1 MEIHRE
7 EFKDSDNM
15 KIRVADYI
23 AQFLVENGI
32 DTLFTVV
39 GGGAM
44 HLNDGFGHN
53 PNIKCVHNHHE
64 QACSIAAE
72 GYYRMSNKLPAVCVT
87 TGPGGTNAIT
97 GVLGAYLDS
106 IPMLIISGQ
115 VKYEMTVE
123 STGLDLRQ
131 LGDQEWNIVSTVET
145 MTKYAEMVVDANKIK
160 YCLQRA
166 IYTATTGRPG
176 PCWIDI
182 PLDVQG
188 AIIDTDD
195 LIEFT
200 PDDADVELG
209 KPVTNEILDEVMER
223 IKNSERPVI
232 YAGSAI
238 RTNDAHV
245 SFLNVIEKLQIPVVN
260 AWNATDSL
268 EYDHPLT
275 VGCGGSFGD
284 RPANFAAQNSDLI
297 ISLGCRLST
306 RQVSFA
312 YDSWAREAYKI
323 MVEIDPAEI
332 VKPTLNIDMPIQSDI
347 KEFLEKF
354 DEYLEE
360 KYSDVIF
367 NNEKWIKQCNIWK
380 EKYPVCDESKY
391 NQKEKINVY
400 AFLDVL
406 SDCMEEN
413 DKIVV
418 ANGAACACIHGYK
431 LKKGQRLV
439 VNSGVASMGYDL
451 PAAIGACFGIDKN
464 SIICVCGDGSI
475 QMNLQEL
482 QTIIHHNLPIKL
494 ILINN
499 DGYQSIRITQRSF
512 FEKPFVGIGSDSG
525 DISFPDMKKIAQAYG
540 YEYNSCSS
548 IDNLKDVLIT
558 TLNTEKPVICEV
570 FVDTEQ
576 SFEPKSASKKLPD
589 GKMVSAPLEDMK
601 PFLDRKELE
610 ENMYIDLIDEGS
622 NEP

>member
-1 MEIHRE
+1 
-7 EFKDSDNM
+7 M

-23 AQFLVENGI
+23 AELLVDKGI

-53 PNIKCVHNHHE
+53 PKIKCIHNHHE

-115 VKYEMTVE
+115 VKYEMTVA

-131 LGDQEWNIVSTVET
+131 LGDQEWDIVSTVNS

-160 YCLQRA
+160 YCIEKA
-166 IYTATTGRPG
+166 IYLAMDGRPG
-176 PCWIDI
+176 PCWVDI

-195 LIEFT
+195 LIEFD
-200 PDDADVELG
+200 PKELETNSVQE
-209 KPVTNEILDEVMER
+209 VTEDILENVIEK
-223 IKNSERPVI
+223 IKTAKRPVI

-238 RTNDAHV
+238 RTNDAYD
-245 SFLNVIEKLQIPVVN
+245 SFLNVINKLQIPVVN
-260 AWNATDSL
+260 AWNATDSI
-268 EYDHPLT
+268 EYNNPLC

-284 RPANFAAQNSDLI
+284 RPANFAVQNSDLI
-297 ISLGCRLST
+297 LSLGCRLST

-332 VKPTLNIDMPIQSDI
+332 NKPTLNIDLPIQSDI
-347 KEFLEKF
+347 KDFLEKF
-354 DEYLEE
+354 NAYLEKE
-360 KYSDVIF
+360 YSDYTF
-367 NNEKWIKQCNIWK
+367 KNEDWIKQCNIWK
-380 EKYPVCDESKY
+380 EKYPVCDKSKY
-391 NQKEKINVY
+391 EQKDKINVY
-400 AFLDVL
+400 AFLDTL
-406 SDCMEEN
+406 SDCMKEN

-451 PAAIGACFGIDKN
+451 PAAIGACFGINQND
-464 SIICVCGDGSI
+464 IICVCGDGSI

-482 QTIIHHNLPIKL
+482 QTIIHHKLPIKL
-494 ILINN
+494 FLINN

-512 FEKPFVGIGSDSG
+512 FEQPFIGIGSDSG
-525 DISFPDMKKIAQAYG
+525 DISFPNMEKIAYAYG
-540 YEYNSCSS
+540 FKYNQCSD
-548 IDNLKDVLIT
+548 INKLKDIINN
-558 TLNTEKPVICEV
+558 TLNTSEPIICEV
-570 FVDTEQ
+570 FVDTAQ
-576 SFEPKSASKKLPD
+576 SFEPKSASKKLPN

-610 ENMYIDLIDEGS
+610 ENMYIDLIE
-622 NEP
+622 NEDN

>member
-1 MEIHRE
+1 
-7 EFKDSDNM
+7 M

-23 AQFLVENGI
+23 AELLADKGI

-53 PNIKCVHNHHE
+53 PKIKCIHNHHE

-115 VKYEMTVE
+115 VKYEMTVA

-131 LGDQEWNIVSTVET
+131 LGDQEWDIVSTVKS

-160 YCLQRA
+160 YCIEKA
-166 IYTATTGRPG
+166 IYLAMDGRPG
-176 PCWIDI
+176 PCWVDI

-195 LIEFT
+195 LIEFD
-200 PDDADVELG
+200 PKELEANSVQE
-209 KPVTNEILDEVMER
+209 VTEDILDKVIEK
-223 IKNSERPVI
+223 IKTAKRPVI

-238 RTNDAHV
+238 RTNDAYD
-245 SFLNVIEKLQIPVVN
+245 SFLNVINKLQIPVVN
-260 AWNATDSL
+260 AWNATDSI
-268 EYDHPLT
+268 EYDNPLC

-284 RPANFAAQNSDLI
+284 RPANFAVQNSDLI
-297 ISLGCRLST
+297 LSLGCRLST

-332 VKPTLNIDMPIQSDI
+332 NKPTLNIDLPIQSDI
-347 KEFLEKF
+347 KDFLEKF
-354 DEYLEE
+354 NAYLEKE
-360 KYSDVIF
+360 YSDYNF
-367 NNEKWIKQCNIWK
+367 KNEDWIKQCNIWK
-380 EKYPVCDESKY
+380 EKYPVCDKSKY
-391 NQKEKINVY
+391 EQKDKINVY
-400 AFLDVL
+400 AFLDTL
-406 SDCMEEN
+406 SDCMKEN

-451 PAAIGACFGIDKN
+451 PAAIGACFGINQND
-464 SIICVCGDGSI
+464 IICVCGDGSI

-482 QTIIHHNLPIKL
+482 QTIIHHKLPIKL
-494 ILINN
+494 FLINN

-512 FEKPFVGIGSDSG
+512 FEQPFIGIGSDSG
-525 DISFPDMKKIAQAYG
+525 DISFPNMEKIAYAYG
-540 YEYNSCSS
+540 FKYNQCSD
-548 IDNLKDVLIT
+548 INKLKDTINN
-558 TLNTEKPVICEV
+558 TLNTSEPIICEV
-570 FVDTEQ
+570 FVDTAQ
-576 SFEPKSASKKLPD
+576 SFEPKSASKKLPN

-610 ENMYIDLIDEGS
+610 ENMYIDLIE
-622 NEP
+622 NEDN

>member
-1 MEIHRE
+1 
-7 EFKDSDNM
+7 M

-23 AQFLVENGI
+23 AELLADKGI

-53 PNIKCVHNHHE
+53 PKIKCIHNHHE

-115 VKYEMTVE
+115 VKYEMTVA

-131 LGDQEWNIVSTVET
+131 LGDQEWDIVSTVNS

-160 YCLQRA
+160 YCIEKA
-166 IYTATTGRPG
+166 IYLAMDGRPG
-176 PCWIDI
+176 PCWVDI

-195 LIEFT
+195 LIEFD
-200 PDDADVELG
+200 PKELETNSVQE
-209 KPVTNEILDEVMER
+209 VTEDILENVIEK
-223 IKNSERPVI
+223 IKTAKRPVI

-238 RTNDAHV
+238 RTNDAYD
-245 SFLNVIEKLQIPVVN
+245 SFLNVINKLQIPVVN
-260 AWNATDSL
+260 AWNATDSI
-268 EYDHPLT
+268 EYDNPLC

-284 RPANFAAQNSDLI
+284 RPANFAVQNSDLI
-297 ISLGCRLST
+297 LSLGCRLST

-312 YDSWAREAYKI
+312 YDSWARESYKI

-332 VKPTLNIDMPIQSDI
+332 NKPTLNIDLPIQSDI
-347 KEFLEKF
+347 KDFLEKF
-354 DEYLEE
+354 NAYLEKE
-360 KYSDVIF
+360 YSDYTF
-367 NNEKWIKQCNIWK
+367 KNEDWIKQCNIWK
-380 EKYPVCDESKY
+380 EKYPVCDKSKY
-391 NQKEKINVY
+391 EQKEKINVY
-400 AFLDVL
+400 AFLDTL
-406 SDCMEEN
+406 SDCMKEN

-451 PAAIGACFGIDKN
+451 PAAIGACFGINQND
-464 SIICVCGDGSI
+464 IICVCGDGSI

-482 QTIIHHNLPIKL
+482 QTIIHHKLPIKL
-494 ILINN
+494 FLINN

-512 FEKPFVGIGSDSG
+512 FEQPFIGIGSDSG
-525 DISFPDMKKIAQAYG
+525 DISFPNMEKIAYAYG
-540 YEYNSCSS
+540 FKYNQCSD
-548 IDNLKDVLIT
+548 INKLKDTINN
-558 TLNTEKPVICEV
+558 TLNTSEPIICEV
-570 FVDTEQ
+570 FVDTAQ
-576 SFEPKSASKKLPD
+576 SFEPKSASKKLPN
-589 GKMVSAPLEDMK
+589 GKMISAPLEDMK

-610 ENMYIDLIDEGS
+610 ENMYIDLIE
-622 NEP
+622 NEDN